1 MMSKKAA
8 AGLGVAVVLL
18 ITLSACVYMTDW
30 NGLGHINDEMSSID
44 YGSHDSSTTDSI
56 YDESTGELSSESLN
70 YKIFEEYGP
79 LLLVLAMLMFG
90 AMVGGICVAR
100 EEDESVDTD

>member
-18 ITLSACVYMTDW
+18 ITLSACVYATDW
-30 NGLGHINDEMSSID
+30 NGLGHINDEMSSIP
-44 YGSHDSSTTDSI
+44 YGNHDSSTTDPI
-56 YDESTGELSSESLN
+56 YDSSGNLDPDSLN
-70 YKIFEEYGP
+70 YKVFEEYGP

>member
-18 ITLSACVYMTDW
+18 ITLSACVYATDW
-30 NGLGHINDEMSSID
+30 NGLGYTDEMHHID
-44 YGSHDSSTTDSI
+44 YGTHDSSTADPIIDPS
-56 YDESTGELSSESLN
+56 GVLNPASLN

-79 LLLVLAMLMFG
+79 LLLVLGMLMFG

>member
-30 NGLGHINDEMSSID
+30 DGLGYGDEMYTID
-44 YGSHDSSTTDSI
+44 FGTHESSTSHSI
-56 YDESTGELSSESLN
+56 YDDFEASLN

>member
-18 ITLSACVYMTDW
+18 ITLSACVYATDW
-30 NGLGHINDEMSSID
+30 DGLGYTDEIYSIP
-44 YGSHDSSTTDSI
+44 YGTHDSENTDPIFDPS
-56 YDESTGELSSESLN
+56 GELVDISLN
-70 YKIFEEYGP
+70 YKVFEEYGP

>member
-1 MMSKKAA
+1 MSKKAA

-18 ITLSACVYMTDW
+18 ITLSASVYMTNWD
-30 NGLGHINDEMSSID
+30 GLGYTDEMHNID
-44 YGSHDSSTTDSI
+44 YGTHESSTAQSI
-56 YDESTGELSSESLN
+56 FDDFEASLN